1 MDAGLTYIMAMS
13 CTIPAAAGIYRF
25 KRIEKKFHPFIF
37 MMLFD
42 MLIETIYYLSIKN
55 TALGSFPQ
63 LAVNMYILINFALF
77 LYLVHINNYL
87 SKKLMQLLFSAAIII
102 TVINYF
108 YTETMFKTFSFLFC
122 FIWLVNL
129 IISIDILSR
138 QIMALNEKL
147 FNNFWFWVSSAY
159 ILYNAF
165 NLLIF
170 GQVFFATTSTSNEK
184 AIGNIQ
190 HFVNVACYLFFAI
203 AIFRIPGK
211 RPVSQQ

>member
-13 CTIPAAAGIYRF
+13 CTIPAAAGIYRY
-25 KRIEKKFHPFIF
+25 KRIGKKFHPFIF

-42 MLIETIYYLSIKN
+42 MLIETIFYLSIKN
-55 TALGSFPQ
+55 PALGKFPQ
-63 LAVNMYILINFALF
+63 LAVNLYILINFALF

-87 SKKLMQLLFSAAIII
+87 SKKLMQLLFAAAMVVAI
-102 TVINYF
+102 INYF
-108 YTETMFKTFSFLFC
+108 YSGTLFRTFSFLFC

-129 IISIDILSR
+129 VISIDILSR

-147 FNNFWFWVSSAY
+147 FNNFWFWVSSAF

-170 GQVFFATTSTSNEK
+170 GQVFFATTGTSNEK

-203 AIFRIPGK
+203 AIFRIPEK
-211 RPVSQQ
+211 KFTSPQ

>member
-1 MDAGLTYIMAMS
+1 MS

-25 KRIEKKFHPFIF
+25 KKTGNKFHPFVF
-37 MMLFD
+37 MMLCD
-42 MLIETIYYLSIKN
+42 MAIETIYYLSIRFP
-55 TALGSFPQ
+55 AMGSFPQ
-63 LAVNMYILINFALF
+63 LAVNMYVLINFALF

-87 SKKLMQLLFSAAIII
+87 GKKLMQLLFSLALLIA
-102 TVINYF
+102 VINCLYAGTLF
-108 YTETMFKTFSFLFC
+108 RSFTVLFC
-122 FIWLVNL
+122 FIWSVNL

-165 NLLIF
+165 NLLVFIP
-170 GQVFFATTSTSNEK
+170 VFFTTIDATNGK

-203 AIFRIPGK
+203 AILRIPAK
-211 RPVSQQ
+211 NFISPT

>member
-1 MDAGLTYIMAMS
+1 MDAALTYIMAMS
-13 CTIPAAAGIYRF
+13 CTIPAAAGIYRY
-25 KRIEKKFHPFIF
+25 KRIGNKFHPFIF

-42 MLIETIYYLSIKN
+42 MVIETVFYLSIRFPAMGN
-55 TALGSFPQ
+55 FPQ
-63 LAVNMYILINFALF
+63 LAVNVYILINFALF

-87 SKKLMQLLFSAAIII
+87 SKKLMQLLFAAAMVIAVAHSIYAG
-102 TVINYF
+102 TV
-108 YTETMFKTFSFLFC
+108 FKTLTVLFC
-122 FIWLVNL
+122 FIWSVNL

-165 NLLIF
+165 NLLVFIP
-170 GQVFFATTSTSNEK
+170 VFFTTMDAPNGK

-190 HFVNVACYLFFAI
+190 HFVNVACYLFYAI
-203 AIFRIPGK
+203 AIFRIPAK
-211 RPVSQQ
+211 RSVSPQ

>member
-1 MDAGLTYIMAMS
+1 MT
-13 CTIPAAAGIYRF
+13 CTIPAAAGIYRY
-25 KRIEKKFHPFIF
+25 KNIGSKFHPFVF
-37 MMLFD
+37 MMLCD
-42 MLIETIYYLSIKN
+42 MVVETIFYISIKYE
-55 TALGSFPQ
+55 ALGSFPM
-63 LAVNMYILINFALF
+63 LAVNLYILVNFGLF

-87 SKKLMQLLFSAAIII
+87 GKSLMQLLAVAAL
-102 TVINYF
+102 VVAVVNYF
-108 YTETMFKTFSFLFC
+108 YAGTVFKTFTILFC
-122 FIWLVNL
+122 FIWSVNL

-165 NLLIF
+165 NLLVF
-170 GQVFFATTSTSNEK
+170 MPVFFTSIDAPNGK

-190 HFVNVACYLFFAI
+190 HFVNVACYLFYAI

-211 RPVSQQ
+211 RSTIK

>member
-1 MDAGLTYIMAMS
+1 MNAELTYIMAMT
-13 CTIPAAAGIYRF
+13 CTIPAAAGIYRY
-25 KRIEKKFHPFIF
+25 KNIGSKFHPFVF
-37 MMLFD
+37 MMLCD
-42 MLIETIYYLSIKN
+42 MVVETIFYISIKYE
-55 TALGSFPQ
+55 ALGSFPM
-63 LAVNMYILINFALF
+63 LAVNLYILVNFGLF

-87 SKKLMQLLFSAAIII
+87 GKSLMQLLAVAAL
-102 TVINYF
+102 VVAVVNYF
-108 YTETMFKTFSFLFC
+108 YAGTVFKTFTILFC
-122 FIWLVNL
+122 FIWSVNL

-165 NLLIF
+165 NLLVF
-170 GQVFFATTSTSNEK
+170 MPVFFTSIDAPNGK

-190 HFVNVACYLFFAI
+190 HFVNVACYLFYAI

-211 RPVSQQ
+211 RSTIK

>member
-13 CTIPAAAGIYRF
+13 CTIPAAAGIYRY
-25 KRIEKKFHPFIF
+25 KRIGKKFHPFIF
-37 MMLFD
+37 MMLLD
-42 MLIETIYYLSIKN
+42 MLIETIFYLSIKN
-55 TALGSFPQ
+55 PALGRFPQ
-63 LAVNMYILINFALF
+63 LAVNLYILINFALF
-77 LYLVHINNYL
+77 LYLVHINNYVG
-87 SKKLMQLLFSAAIII
+87 KIVMQLLFAAAMAMA
-102 TVINYF
+102 VFNYF
-108 YTETMFKTFSFLFC
+108 YAGTLFKTFSFLFC

-170 GQVFFATTSTSNEK
+170 GQVFFATTGTSNEK

-190 HFVNVACYLFFAI
+190 HFVNVACYLFYAI
-203 AIFRIPGK
+203 AIFRIPAK
-211 RPVSQQ
+211 KFISPQ